1 MQETYQRTAAEFL
14 LEVHEEGAQVADSW
28 ESMLPLHYAVQN
40 RVRHQCFA
48 PAETRRLKMSRG
60 QAPVGHLRCSSQRR
74 FARVRQAP
82 RGVILLLFSA
92 FQDAT
97 RVRDRHERYPYM
109 YTDFKRAESAAA
121 ITNAVAV
128 NAAGSGIRKP
138 SS

>member
-1 MQETYQRTAAEFL
+1 MAPHRTAKTFRSA
-14 LEVHEEGAQVADSW
+14 
-28 ESMLPLHYAVQN
+28 AV
-40 RVRHQCFA
+40 F
-48 PAETRRLKMSRG
+48 
-60 QAPVGHLRCSSQRR
+60 SQRR
-74 FARVRQAP
+74 CARLGPQAP